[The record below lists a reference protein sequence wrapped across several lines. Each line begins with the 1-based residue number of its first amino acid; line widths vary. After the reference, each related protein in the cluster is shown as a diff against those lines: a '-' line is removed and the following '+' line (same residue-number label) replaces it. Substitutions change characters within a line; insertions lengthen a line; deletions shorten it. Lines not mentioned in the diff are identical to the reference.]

1 MCRPLALPSGYKGR
15 LGKSR
20 SQPGWVSGKED
31 QFQHITLISSSSFWK
46 NTGHHIIN
54 HNTARTDNARFFF
67 LPGNIKARTDGTGG
81 QRASSAGNA
90 NTGKMHSPTPHIH
103 IHTHC
108 MCVHTYHN
116 NPEQSFTGWE
126 GDCSWANKTFFKK
139 NLCCQVLFFFSTT
152 MYPVQNIYE
161 EERKGQRY
169 FSTCFLHKDISH
181 SPLKHQGEVL
191 CEYM

>member
-1 MCRPLALPSGYKGR
+1 MCVSIGVSPSVGDPWKENPYETTLAAMCRPLALPSGYKGR
-15 LGKSR
+15 LGKPR

-126 GDCSWANKTFFKK
+126 GDCSWASKTFLKK
-139 NLCCQVLFFFSTT
+139 KLCCQVFLFFFFHNHVSCPK
-152 MYPVQNIYE
+152 Y
-161 EERKGQRY
+161 
-169 FSTCFLHKDISH
+169 L
-181 SPLKHQGEVL
+181 
-191 CEYM
+191 

>member
-15 LGKSR
+15 LGKPR

-139 NLCCQVLFFFSTT
+139 KLCCQVFLFFSQ
-152 MYPVQNIYE
+152 PCILSKISL
-161 EERKGQRY
+161 RKKEKDR
-169 FSTCFLHKDISH
+169 DISLH
-181 SPLKHQGEVL
+181 VFSIKIFHTPH
-191 CEYM
+191 